1 MSVDISQLINPRVQR
16 FIKEHEQEDVAELML
31 RAGRYPEIPMRE
43 VSVQILAQKKA
54 RHKLPEWYQLD
65 KIVFPPPL
73 SVEQASSEQTARF
86 KAGLLNGQHLVDLT
100 GGMGVDTFY
109 LGQSFE
115 QVDYVEQQKNL
126 ATLATHNFQQL
137 GASNITVH
145 TSDALSFLNTMSNKV
160 DCIYLDPARR
170 DEQARKVFQLQDCN
184 PDVVALQS
192 QLLAQSN
199 RVLIKSAPLLDI
211 QSAVQAFDQ
220 VSQIWV
226 VSVKNECKE
235 VLYLLEATDR
245 KEPIINA
252 VNLLDNGVQ
261 YFDFTR
267 ASEASARAQYSEPL
281 SYIYEP
287 NASVLKAGAFQKI
300 AVTYGLAKLH
310 INSHLY
316 TSAHLCADFPGR
328 IFKLLAQTK
337 YNRKALKSV
346 VPDGKANI
354 SVRNFPESVH
364 QIRKKTGIKDG
375 GDVYIFATTCIPQQ
389 RMMLVCQ
396 RITV

>member
-1 MSVDISQLINPRVQR
+1 MDISQLINPRVQR
-16 FIKEHEQEDVAELML
+16 FIKEHEQEDAAELML

-43 VSVQILAQKKA
+43 VSVQIQARKKA
-54 RHKLPEWYQLD
+54 RHKLPKWYQLD

-100 GGMGVDTFY
+100 GGMGVDTFH
-109 LGQSFE
+109 LSQSFE

-126 ATLATHNFQQL
+126 VAFATHNFQQL

-145 TSDALSFLNTMSNKV
+145 TSDALSFLNTMSKKV

-170 DEQARKVFQLQDCN
+170 DEQAKKLFQLQDCN

-192 QLLAQSN
+192 QLLAQAN
-199 RVLIKSAPLLDI
+199 QVLIKTAPMLDI
-211 QSAVQAFDQ
+211 QSAVKALDY

-235 VLYLLEATDR
+235 VLYLLEPTDR

-252 VNLLDNGVQ
+252 VNLLDSGTQ
-261 YFDFTR
+261 HFDFTR
-267 ASEASARAQYSEPL
+267 TEETEAKPKYSEPL
-281 SYIYEP
+281 YYLYEP

-316 TSAHLCADFPGR
+316 TSVHLRADFPGR
-328 IFKLLAQTK
+328 VFKMLAQTK
-337 YNRKALKSV
+337 YNRKSLRSL

-354 SVRNFPESVH
+354 SVRNFPESVP

-375 GDVYIFATTCIPQQ
+375 GELYIFATTCIPQQ
-389 RMMLVCQ
+389 RLMLVCQ
-396 RITV
+396 RVNV